1 VPHGRRPHIAS
12 NLLILRIKKQD
23 EKENNEASKKPS
35 SLEDFVEKTRINKN
49 LTLVVSLKPEGYAIH
64 VNQTNPNH

>member
-1 VPHGRRPHIAS
+1 M
-12 NLLILRIKKQD
+12 KKQD